1 MERFWDIESYD
12 NLFCVGFLDEADHLD
27 MFYLCEDHQAVE
39 RACRD
44 SGYDYTCYDLKT
56 EGNLLKEYM
65 ANPVPSDGS
74 PTLLSQFL
82 GVDNEVVKP
91 KEDWYFAFNCINYD
105 IPMIDYVLKSMV
117 SGRVR
122 VSTEALR
129 KYSDM
134 VINATRSVMNTTPYL
149 RYGNHVDVAFLNETK
164 IEGGRPTAGL
174 KTLVGILGGSI
185 IESESNKTGHSE
197 NIYEDILYNI
207 NDIAELKHTV
217 FPGFLQ
223 QKFKVRKTLLEKY
236 PHLKDYGVTVNSTS
250 AQFVEGI
257 VSPDKPIED
266 TPTVTY
272 LYPAP
277 HIAKELGVPRTDIL
291 EDTKNWYMKRVYEPI
306 RKVDPKAANV
316 HLAKFMSIYQYYD
329 FYRGKNWN
337 ESTTHLLNHG
347 IPPHTKS
354 ERKVA
359 DRTFGVILPFIDR
372 NGNES
377 PSYVRFSIGGIHGA
391 EINQKQLDQDRAK
404 IRELKEKYG
413 YISKIPKK
421 AQSNPLLNLLIPA

>member
-149 RYGNHVDVAFLNETK
+149 QHA
-164 IEGGRPTAGL
+164 I
-174 KTLVGILGGSI
+174 
-185 IESESNKTGHSE
+185 
-197 NIYEDILYNI
+197 
-207 NDIAELKHTV
+207 
-217 FPGFLQ
+217 
-223 QKFKVRKTLLEKY
+223 
-236 PHLKDYGVTVNSTS
+236 
-250 AQFVEGI
+250 
-257 VSPDKPIED
+257 
-266 TPTVTY
+266 
-272 LYPAP
+272 
-277 HIAKELGVPRTDIL
+277 
-291 EDTKNWYMKRVYEPI
+291 
-306 RKVDPKAANV
+306 
-316 HLAKFMSIYQYYD
+316 
-329 FYRGKNWN
+329 
-337 ESTTHLLNHG
+337 
-347 IPPHTKS
+347 
-354 ERKVA
+354 
-359 DRTFGVILPFIDR
+359 
-372 NGNES
+372 
-377 PSYVRFSIGGIHGA
+377 
-391 EINQKQLDQDRAK
+391 
-404 IRELKEKYG
+404 
-413 YISKIPKK
+413 
-421 AQSNPLLNLLIPA
+421 